1 MTNSVRPAC
10 VYDKHLNRPAHEF
23 IKSMKQVDSKT
34 NWFTLL
40 EEMNVKTNRIK
51 KIRKTVLILL
61 MQNSLLT
68 RYL

>member
-10 VYDKHLNRPAHEF
+10 VYDKHLNRPAHKF

-40 EEMNVKTNRIK
+40 EEMNVKNR
-51 KIRKTVLILL
+51 
-61 MQNSLLT
+61 
-68 RYL
+68 